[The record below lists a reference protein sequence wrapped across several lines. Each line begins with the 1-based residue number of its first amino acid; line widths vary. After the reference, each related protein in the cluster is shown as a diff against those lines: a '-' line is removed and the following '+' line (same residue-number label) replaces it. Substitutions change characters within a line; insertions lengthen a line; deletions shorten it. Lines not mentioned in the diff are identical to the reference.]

1 MLHVPADP
9 FPGQPLS
16 TRLPS
21 EQNAALRR
29 LRVITSG
36 GIRAE
41 YTPEGT
47 RLWAEPLERA
57 AHAAPVGAWSFKSWA
72 WGGASGTLTLA
83 NCCYRRSTGFALLP
97 ELSVALAP
105 GERVVRADVDLADGS
120 CSLAASASLAG
131 VADDF
136 TSGTAHIPL
145 YTVAVSSS
153 GAIGFKADWRG
164 APELLQYV

>member
-1 MLHVPADP
+1 MLIVPADP
-9 FPGQPLS
+9 FPGQALS

-29 LRVITSG
+29 LRVIPLG

-57 AHAAPVGAWSFKSWA
+57 APAAPVGAWSFKSWA
-72 WGGASGTLTLA
+72 WGLSSGTLALA
-83 NCCYRRSTGFALLP
+83 NCCYRRSTGFALLG
-97 ELSVALAP
+97 ELSVTLAT
-105 GERVVRADVDLADGS
+105 GESVVRADVELATGA

-131 VADDF
+131 VADDYS
-136 TSGTAHIPL
+136 SGTAHIPL

-153 GAIGFKADWRG
+153 GAIEFKADWRG